1 MTSERKAALY
11 QKANL
16 MQSEFTENEDQAISR
31 LFRFLE
37 TLYYSHGYYELTTSG
52 CLISARKL

>member
-1 MTSERKAALY
+1 
-11 QKANL
+11 

-52 CLISARKL
+52 YLISARKL